1 MKKILGCS
9 VVIVAVFFLFAKIGF
24 SHCQVPCGIYGDQMR
39 FEMIKE
45 DIATVEK
52 SINEIARLSA
62 EKDNTNYNQI
72 VRWVNTKEDHANNIM
87 KSANEYFLAQRIAL
101 PDNSKQKDKIYCQK
115 VSLLHQIIVYA
126 MKTKQSADISNVEK
140 LKALVDEFHKVY
152 FDKK

>member
-1 MKKILGCS
+1 MKKILSCAAL
-9 VVIVAVFFLFAKIGF
+9 VVVFSLFAKTGF

-62 EKDNTNYNQI
+62 EKDNTNYNQL

-101 PDNSKQKDKIYCQK
+101 PDNSKPKDKIYCQK
-115 VSLLHQIIVYA
+115 VSLLHQIIVYS

-140 LKALVDEFHKVY
+140 LKALVSDFERLY
-152 FDKK
+152 FEKK